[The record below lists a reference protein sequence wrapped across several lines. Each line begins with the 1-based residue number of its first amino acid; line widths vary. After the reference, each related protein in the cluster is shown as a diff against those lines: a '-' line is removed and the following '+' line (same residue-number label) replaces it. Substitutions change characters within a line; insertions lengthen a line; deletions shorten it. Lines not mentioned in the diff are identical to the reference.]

1 MVAKTPGKRFEAEEY
16 HDRAFNEDRADFDE
30 QPDYKKAIAE
40 YSRAIQLNPDSSFSY
55 LRRAMAYEEGGR
67 LREAIEDYKKSIK
80 LAPKEMQLQR
90 NYARRRIKELKRI
103 SEAGGSEDKD

>member
-1 MVAKTPGKRFEAEEY
+1 MVAKEPSKRAKTGGY
-16 HDRAFNEDRADFDE
+16 DDRAFNADRADYDE
-30 QPDYKKAIAE
+30 QRENDKAIAE

-55 LRRAMAYEEGGR
+55 LRRAMAYEKGGR

-80 LAPKEMQLQR
+80 AAPKGMQLQR
-90 NYARRRIKELKRI
+90 NYARHRIQELKRI